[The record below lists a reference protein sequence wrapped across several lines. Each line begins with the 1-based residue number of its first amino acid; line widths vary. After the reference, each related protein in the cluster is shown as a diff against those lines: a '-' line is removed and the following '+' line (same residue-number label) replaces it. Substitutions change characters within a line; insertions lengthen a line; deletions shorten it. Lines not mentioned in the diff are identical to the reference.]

1 MTAATPAAASAA
13 TATPASTL
21 VVVLVIAAPVR
32 LSRAWATSLPATSA
46 DETGSVLGETAF
58 AEPVGDY
65 TSSEVARRRRR
76 RRCRGW
82 VVGCWCGWVR
92 TGRNRPGLLYFRPCH
107 VARQGHRVSVADGR
121 TGRGRI
127 RRGRGQR
134 PDQVVW
140 PGGGR
145 GRRRPAYR
153 AGGGV
158 RAPRAEWGR

>member
-32 LSRAWATSLPATSA
+32 LSAAWATSLPATSA
-46 DETGSVLGETAF
+46 DEAGSVLGETAF

-82 VVGCWCGWVR
+82 VVAGVGGFGPVG
-92 TGRNRPGLLYFRPCH
+92 TGRDCCTFGP
-107 VARQGHRVSVADGR
+107 A
-121 TGRGRI
+121 T
-127 RRGRGQR
+127 
-134 PDQVVW
+134 W
-140 PGGGR
+140 PG
-145 GRRRPAYR
+145 R
-153 AGGGV
+153 ATEC
-158 RAPRAEWGR
+158 R